1 MGGKGGSRLSA
12 LGSRRGQGP
21 NLPLPG
27 GEPRA
32 ESRELRRG
40 RPMPWLK
47 PAVFTGALVPLADLL
62 LRAAQGTLSAN
73 PVAAAL
79 NRLGLLTLIFLVAT
93 LSLTPLRLLFGW
105 SWPIRIRRM
114 LGLFA
119 FFYASLHF
127 TTYLAIDQ
135 QFDFRAILE
144 DILKRKFIFVGFA
157 AFLLLIPLA
166 LTSTNA
172 SVRRL
177 GIRRWQRL
185 HRLVYLAAALGAI
198 HFIWR
203 VKRDLT
209 EPAIYAAIVAVLLLI
224 RAVNAWRTRGAKRT
238 ARETP
243 ATHAKMAPAPEAQ
256 QPEVG

>member
-1 MGGKGGSRLSA
+1 MGGPMHDRRSPTADRQNRLTTGRSAVGGRRSNPPSR
-12 LGSRRGQGP
+12 GV
-21 NLPLPG
+21 
-27 GEPRA
+27 
-32 ESRELRRG
+32 
-40 RPMPWLK
+40 PMPWLK

-105 SWPIRIRRM
+105 HWPIRIRRM

-135 QFDFRAILE
+135 QFDFRAILD
-144 DILKRKFIFVGFA
+144 DILKRKFIFIGFA

-224 RAVNAWRTRGAKRT
+224 RVVNAWRTRGAKRT
-238 ARETP
+238 AREAP
-243 ATHAKMAPAPEAQ
+243 AAHATMAPAPEAH